1 VRLSSFFPGVTLRSG
16 DGLSSFQ
23 ATSRGWIV
31 GDHEEVGDAVLLPHL
46 PLVGSDVISIVG
58 SGGKTTLMYLL
69 ARELS
74 AKGKRVITTT
84 TSKILP
90 PHPSQSPRLLISNHE
105 DVLLKQTQELIQTEK
120 HLTLAEGFVGQKLK
134 GVSPALI
141 DRMHEQEI
149 ADVILI
155 EADGARHC
163 PLKAPNETEPVIP
176 SSTTLTL
183 PVVGLDG
190 IGKPNIEEYVFRP
203 QYFCRLTG
211 VKEGELITAESVS
224 RVILHPE
231 GLRRGTPKE
240 AKVVPILNKGEI
252 KGGVEVGREL
262 AQWIVKARDKA
273 IARVLITSLIPFP
286 QILMVFDC
294 DYAA

>member
-1 VRLSSFFPGVTLRSG
+1 
-16 DGLSSFQ
+16 
-23 ATSRGWIV
+23 V

-84 TSKILP
+84 TAKILP

-105 DVLLKQTQELIQTEK
+105 DVLLNQTQELFQREK
-120 HLTLAEGFVGQKLK
+120 HITLAEGFVGQKLK
-134 GVSPALI
+134 GFSPALI
-141 DRMHEQEI
+141 DRIHAQEI
-149 ADVILI
+149 ADVILV

-163 PLKAPNETEPVIP
+163 SLKAPNETEPVIP

-190 IGKPNIEEYVFRP
+190 IGKPNTEEYVFRP
-203 QYFCRLTG
+203 QYFAHLTG
-211 VKEGELITAESVS
+211 VQEGALISAESVS

-252 KGGVEVGREL
+252 EGGVEVAAEL
-262 AQWIVKARDKA
+262 AHCIAKAKDKSIVK
-273 IARVLITSLIPFP
+273 VLITSLIPFP
-286 QILMVFDC
+286 QVLMVFDC